1 MIRRLIILFLY
12 LTPLISFSQK
22 KSLIFQLR
30 YERNKYELS
39 NQNKQVLSIIADT
52 LIGKTNYVIYIN
64 GHTDSDAD
72 SSYNQQLSLKRSLA
86 VKDYFVE
93 KGFDE
98 SIIRVQAK
106 GEEQPIVSNST
117 PLEKAKN
124 RRVEIV
130 ILFSKKSEEKIVETK
145 KGINE
150 PNCNEDTTVIMEGG
164 YVLTMS
170 ICDWKKNSECLHII
184 KRFKYEYIFKENW
197 LKRHIGFKNYLKTIT
212 YEPHYEF
219 DVVSCWDSCFKNKI
233 KLYIPQYDAP
243 GFKLTEKYTQ
253 KKNNKNQSTTLTF
266 KKAKIGD
273 SVYYVA
279 NIYCPGAICG
289 NHNGCYHLIKL
300 YAKNKI
306 TILSY
311 SYNTRGYISSF
322 DTLLE
327 TKTINSNKLIDS
339 YDHTFFRTLSILYK
353 GDTITFENI
362 PIDIFAHG
370 IKKIKRK
377 RDYIYYFMFV
387 PYHKNYKCG
396 HYKKYK
402 IRPKDIEKLKQFNIN
417 DLQME
422 K

>member
-1 MIRRLIILFLY
+1 MIRSIIFFL
-12 LTPLISFSQK
+12 LLQTTFICVSQQ
-22 KSLIFQLR
+22 SQTYQIRF
-30 YERNKYELS
+30 ERNKYDLS
-39 NQNKQVLSIIADT
+39 IQNKQLLLLIHDS
-52 LIGKTNYVIYIN
+52 LIGKTNYFLYLN

-72 SSYNQQLSLKRSLA
+72 SSYNMQLSLKRSLV
-86 VKDYFVE
+86 VKDFLVE
-93 KGFDE
+93 NGLDE
-98 SIIRVQAK
+98 TLIKIRAK
-106 GEEQPIVSNST
+106 GEEQPLVVNSS

-130 ILFSKKSEEKIVETK
+130 VLFLQKPAEQVIESNTNMNVSSCDK
-145 KGINE
+145 
-150 PNCNEDTTVIMEGG
+150 DTTIVMEGG
-164 YVLTMS
+164 YVITLS
-170 ICDWKKNSECLHII
+170 ICDWVKNSQCLHIT
-184 KRFKYEYIFKENW
+184 KSLKYKYIHKENW
-197 LKRHIGFKNYLKTIT
+197 LKRHIGFKNYIKTIT

-253 KKNNKNQSTTLTF
+253 KKNNKNQSTTFTF

-289 NHNGCYHLIKL
+289 NHNGCYHPIKL

-306 TILSY
+306 IILSY
-311 SYNTRGYISSF
+311 SYNTRSNISRF
-322 DTLLE
+322 DTLVE
-327 TKTINSNKLIDS
+327 TKTINSKKLIDS
-339 YDHTFFRTLSILYK
+339 YDHTLFRTLKILYK

-370 IKKIKRK
+370 LKKIKIK
-377 RDYIYYFMFV
+377 QDHIYYFMFV
-387 PYHKNYKCG
+387 PYRKNEKCG

-402 IRPKDIEKLKQFNIN
+402 LRARDIKKLEQFDMN
-417 DLQME
+417 DLKMV